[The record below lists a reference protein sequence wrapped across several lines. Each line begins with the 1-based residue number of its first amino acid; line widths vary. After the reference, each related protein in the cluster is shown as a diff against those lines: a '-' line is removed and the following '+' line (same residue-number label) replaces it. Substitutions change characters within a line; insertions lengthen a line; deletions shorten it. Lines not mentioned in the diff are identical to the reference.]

1 MRALVLDRPGNPPA
15 LRIEER
21 PIPTPGPGQALVRV
35 ATCGFC
41 HHDRLVMAGR
51 LRRGVKPGI
60 VLGHEIA
67 GVVEALG
74 PPPAA
79 AASPESGRA
88 AVAISPESASPDAAD
103 IPPPGAE
110 IRPGDR
116 VVSLLT
122 EACGRCPR
130 CAAGLQHRCPNG
142 LGIGH
147 GRDGG
152 FAEFVCI
159 STAALVKLPAD
170 ADLVASCLLACP
182 MSVALQAVEGVAQ
195 LRAGET
201 ALITGAGGGLGVH
214 AVQLAAALG
223 ARTLAVTSS
232 PEKAERLAEY
242 GAAEVLLLDDAL
254 DFAEVCL
261 ALTGEA
267 GADVVIDTV
276 GAAVFDSCL
285 RALAQ
290 FGRLTLLGELGGG
303 RAELRLAELI
313 FRDARILGASGASR
327 PAVER
332 ARDLTAAGTL
342 RPILQQTLPL
352 EEAATAYE
360 MLAHRA
366 VFGRL
371 ALVFN

>member
-1 MRALVLDRPGNPPA
+1 MRALVLERPGNPPA

-35 ATCGFC
+35 AACGFC

-51 LRRGVKPGI
+51 LRRGVQPGI

-74 PPPAA
+74 PPP
-79 AASPESGRA
+79 ESA
-88 AVAISPESASPDAAD
+88 ASPDAAYPD
-103 IPPPGAE
+103 AAAIPPPGAE

-152 FAEFVCI
+152 FAEFVCL
-159 STAALVKLPAD
+159 STAALVKLPED
-170 ADLVASCLLACP
+170 ADLIASCLLACP
-182 MSVALQAVEGVAQ
+182 MGVALQAVEQTAQ

-232 PEKAERLAEY
+232 PDKAERLAES
-242 GAAEVLLLDDAL
+242 GAAEVLLLDEAL

-267 GADVVIDTV
+267 GAEVVIDTV

-313 FRDARILGASGASR
+313 FRDARIIGASGASL

-360 MLAHRA
+360 MLSNRA

-371 ALVFN
+371 ALAFN

>member
-35 ATCGFC
+35 AAGGFC

-74 PPPAA
+74 PPAVV
-79 AASPESGRA
+79 AASPES
-88 AVAISPESASPDAAD
+88 ESAAA
-103 IPPPGAE
+103 ILLPGAE
-110 IRPGDR
+110 IMPGDR

-122 EACGRCPR
+122 EACGRCSR

-159 STAALVKLPAD
+159 STAALVKLPED

-182 MSVALQAVEGVAQ
+182 MGVALQAVEQTAQ

-267 GADVVIDTV
+267 GAEVVIDTV

-303 RAELRLAELI
+303 HAELRLAELI

-332 ARDLTAAGTL
+332 VRDLAAAGTL

-360 MLAHRA
+360 MLANRA

-371 ALVFN
+371 ALAFN

>member
-1 MRALVLDRPGNPPA
+1 MRALVLERPGNPPG
-15 LRIEER
+15 LRMEER

-35 ATCGFC
+35 AACGFC

-51 LRRGVKPGI
+51 LRRGVQPGI

-74 PPPAA
+74 PPPES
-79 AASPESGRA
+79 AASPES
-88 AVAISPESASPDAAD
+88 ESAAA
-103 IPPPGAE
+103 IPPLGTE
-110 IRPGDR
+110 IRTADR

-122 EACGRCPR
+122 EACGRCLR

-152 FAEFVCI
+152 FAEFVCL

-182 MSVALQAVEGVAQ
+182 MGVALQAVEQAAQ

-242 GAAEVLLLDDAL
+242 GAAEVLLLDEAL

-261 ALTGEA
+261 ALTGDV
-267 GADVVIDTV
+267 GAEVVIDTV

-360 MLAHRA
+360 MLANRA

-371 ALVFN
+371 ALAFN

>member
-1 MRALVLDRPGNPPA
+1 MRALVLDSPGNPPA

-35 ATCGFC
+35 AAAGFC
-41 HHDRLVMAGR
+41 HHDRLVMTGR
-51 LRRGVKPGI
+51 LRRGVQPGI

-74 PPPAA
+74 PPPEAA
-79 AASPESGRA
+79 LPPE
-88 AVAISPESASPDAAD
+88 AVSPDAAAR
-103 IPPPGAE
+103 PLLPPGAD

-122 EACGRCPR
+122 EACGRCQR

-152 FAEFVCI
+152 FAEFVCL
-159 STAALVKLPAD
+159 SAAALVKLPAD
-170 ADLVASCLLACP
+170 ADLTASCLLACP
-182 MSVALQAVEGVAQ
+182 VGVALQAVEQTAQ
-195 LRAGET
+195 VRAGET

-214 AVQLAAALG
+214 AVQIAAALG
-223 ARTLAVTSS
+223 AQTLAVTSS
-232 PEKAERLAEY
+232 PDKAERLAEY
-242 GAAEVLLLDDAL
+242 GAAEVLLLDEAL

-261 ALTGEA
+261 ALTGDR
-267 GADVVIDTV
+267 GADAVIDTV

-290 FGRLTLLGELGGG
+290 YGRLTLLGELGGG

-332 ARDLTAAGTL
+332 ARDLAAAGTL
-342 RPILQQTLPL
+342 RPVLQQTLPL
-352 EEAATAYE
+352 EAAAAAGE
-360 MLAHRA
+360 LLANRA

-371 ALVFN
+371 ALAPGN

>member
-1 MRALVLDRPGNPPA
+1 MRVLALVRPGNPPE

-35 ATCGFC
+35 AAGGFC
-41 HHDRLVMAGR
+41 HHDRLVMAGQ

-74 PPPAA
+74 PPPEAA
-79 AASPESGRA
+79 
-88 AVAISPESASPDAAD
+88 ASPDAAT

-152 FAEFVCI
+152 FAEFVCL
-159 STAALVKLPAD
+159 STAALVKLPDD

-182 MSVALQAVEGVAQ
+182 MGVALQAVEQTAQ

-232 PEKAERLAEY
+232 PEKAERLTES

-261 ALTGEA
+261 ALTGDA
-267 GADVVIDTV
+267 GAEVVIDTV

-342 RPILQQTLPL
+342 RPTIQQTLPL
-352 EEAATAYE
+352 EAAATAYE

-371 ALVFN
+371 ALTFN

>member
-1 MRALVLDRPGNPPA
+1 MRALALVRPGNPPE

-35 ATCGFC
+35 AACGFC

-74 PPPAA
+74 PPPDA
-79 AASPESGRA
+79 AASLDSA
-88 AVAISPESASPDAAD
+88 AAI
-103 IPPPGAE
+103 PPGAE

-152 FAEFVCI
+152 FAEFVCL

-182 MSVALQAVEGVAQ
+182 MGVALQAAEQTAQ

-232 PEKAERLAEY
+232 PEKAERLTES

-261 ALTGEA
+261 ALTGDA

-332 ARDLTAAGTL
+332 ARELTAAGTL
-342 RPILQQTLPL
+342 RPTIQQTLPV
-352 EEAATAYE
+352 EGAAAAYE

-371 ALVFN
+371 ALTFN